1 MKLAF
6 LRGASFP
13 GRTPRVVVWG
23 CIVVVVIALLM
34 AMGFARRSASET
46 ISVTLLVDGRERV
59 VRTEADT
66 VAQLLREQGVAVGP
80 RDRVMPATDTPLY
93 PGLRVSVEHARQLTF
108 RVGSTTFHRAVAAR
122 TVQEAL
128 LEAGVTLGP
137 LDRVSPG
144 LRQPVAS
151 GLVITVTRVEE
162 RLVQEEKV
170 LKPHVVKT
178 ASHDLPAGDQRT
190 VREGKAGKA
199 VLTYRVRL
207 ENGVEVARDLVD
219 RDVLAAPQPTIIAVG
234 TLRGIERNGVTFMPR
249 RVLHNVVLTAYGS
262 GVAHTGKGPDHPLY
276 AITAMGTRAK
286 EGRTIAVDPAVIPL
300 GWWVYIEGLGFR
312 RAEDTGG
319 SVKGKKIDVYFETDA
334 LASRFGLKRGH
345 TVYVIGPQLPRGAAG
360 P

>member
-6 LRGASFP
+6 LRGASSP
-13 GRTPRVVVWG
+13 GRTPRVVAWV
-23 CIVVVVIALLM
+23 CALVAVTASLL
-34 AMGFARRSASET
+34 AMGFGRMSASDAKA
-46 ISVTLLVDGRERV
+46 VTLAVEGRETV

-80 RDRVMPATDTPLY
+80 RDRVMPAPDAPLS
-93 PGLRVSVEHARQLTF
+93 PGMRVSVERARLLTF
-108 RVGSTTFHRAVAAR
+108 RVGSTTFQRAVAAR

-178 ASHDLPAGDQRT
+178 ASHDLPAGDQRMLQK
-190 VREGKAGKA
+190 GKAGKA
-199 VLTYRVRL
+199 VVTYRVRL

-219 RDVLAAPQPTIIAVG
+219 RDVIAAPQPTVIAVG
-234 TLRGIERNGVTFMPR
+234 TLRGIERQGVTFLPR
-249 RVLHNVVLTAYGS
+249 RVLHNVMLTAYGP
-262 GVAHTGKGPDHPLY
+262 GVVHTGKGPDHPLY
-276 AITAMGTRAK
+276 GITALGTRAK

-345 TVYVIGPQLPRGAAG
+345 TVYVIGPHLPRGAAA